1 MWKALSFVVVSLL
14 LASSVN
20 ARQGALRLRVGDAVR
35 GPVESVRVE
44 VSDINVAADG
54 QTSEGPRR
62 LAQTKTYSPDGKRS
76 EKVVYDRG
84 GARRERTI
92 QVYDD
97 RGELA
102 EFAVFDAGGALIKKF
117 VYVRRGDETAV
128 YDGEGQPQEVVV
140 LSWNEQRNKILEI
153 KKYDGNGALAKR
165 QVNTRD
171 GDDKK
176 STWDTYGPGG
186 DLVEKSV
193 HDLNYDGPKRHEQ
206 TKYNAD
212 GTVAGGHL
220 STADTAMS
228 EFKSVTTDPNGEPL
242 RRQKVTRELD
252 SHRNLVRYVN
262 YRWNHERGDFEPYR
276 VAYHVIKYRE

>member
-14 LASSVN
+14 LASSAH
-20 ARQGALRLRVGDAVR
+20 ARQGALRLRVGDVVR

-44 VSDINVAADG
+44 VADVTAAADG

-62 LAQTKTYSPDGKRS
+62 LAQTKTYTPDGKRS
-76 EKVVYDRG
+76 ETVVYDRA
-84 GARRERTI
+84 GARRERTV

-97 RGELA
+97 RGELV

-117 VYVRRGDETAV
+117 VYARRGDETAV
-128 YDGEGQPQEVVV
+128 YDGEGRLREVVV
-140 LSWNEQRNKILEI
+140 LSWNEQRNRILEI
-153 KKYDGNGALAKR
+153 KKYDGNGALTKR
-165 QVNTRD
+165 QVNTRG

-176 STWDTYGPGG
+176 STWVTYGPGG
-186 DLVEKSV
+186 GLVEKSV
-193 HDLNYDGPKRHEQ
+193 HDLNYDGPKRHEE
-206 TKYNAD
+206 TRYNAD
-212 GTVAGGHL
+212 VTVAGGHL
-220 STADTAMS
+220 STGDAAAS
-228 EFKSVTTDPNGEPL
+228 EFKSVTTGPRGEPL
-242 RRQKVTRELD
+242 RREKVTRELD